1 MERLCVASF
10 PYLGETD
17 FIFLKLV
24 QISRLAVIQ
33 NVPTAQTNAVFFP
46 SAQMKNK
53 RHKPYIPTET
63 RAIPVRTQTAA
74 HHVEVATNDRTGIAQ
89 TILV

>member
-1 MERLCVASF
+1 M
-10 PYLGETD
+10 D
-17 FIFLKLV
+17 FSLTKLYPTT
-24 QISRLAVIQ
+24 RLAVIP
-33 NVPTAQTNAVFFP
+33 NKRAAQTNAVFFS